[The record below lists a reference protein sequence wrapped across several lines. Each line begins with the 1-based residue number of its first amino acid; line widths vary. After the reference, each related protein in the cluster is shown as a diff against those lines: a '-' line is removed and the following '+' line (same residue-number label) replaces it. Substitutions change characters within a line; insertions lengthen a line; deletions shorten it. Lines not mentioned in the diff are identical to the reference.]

1 MTEEEKLYQEA
12 ARLKDIIRKRVDRLH
27 KVEQETGFRAQ
38 ALTTI
43 KENSKK
49 YDAFD
54 PNTGKVISNLR
65 VDETGKK
72 RTAEDLK
79 RIIKQEQDWLALPT
93 SSLDDSRVARLR
105 RDATTIRELGG
116 KIPQLRSV
124 LSDLPDSSFQKD
136 RKKMTNDDRL
146 QEAKD
151 LKKYERKH
159 KTIIESVDKF
169 WEVIGKMKDNDTTA
183 SMVEDVNMY
192 SSTFENVMKTVFN
205 NKRLTA
211 EQIFQ
216 MILEQA
222 QKQEEAA
229 RKKAEERTKKALMRS
244 GGRLPD
250 DIEGPTAGGR
260 FR

>member
-12 ARLKDIIRKRVDRLH
+12 ARLKDIIRKRVNRLH
-27 KVEQETGFRAQ
+27 EVEEKTGFRSQ
-38 ALTTI
+38 ALTAI

-72 RTAEDLK
+72 RTSEDLK

-93 SSLDDSRVARLR
+93 SSLDNSRVARLR
-105 RDATTIRELGG
+105 RDVATIRDLGN
-116 KIPQLRSV
+116 KIPQLRQV
-124 LSDLPDSSFQKD
+124 VDDLPSSSLQKD
-136 RKKMTNDDRL
+136 RKKMTKGEL
-146 QEAKD
+146 EQEAKD

-159 KTIIESVDKF
+159 KSIIESVDKF
-169 WEVIGKMKDNDTTA
+169 WEVIGKMRDNDATA
-183 SMVEDVNMY
+183 SMVDDVNMY
-192 SSTFENVMKTVFN
+192 SSTFETVMKIVLG
-205 NKRLTA
+205 NKKLSA

-216 MILEQA
+216 IILEQA
-222 QKQEEAA
+222 QKQEKEA